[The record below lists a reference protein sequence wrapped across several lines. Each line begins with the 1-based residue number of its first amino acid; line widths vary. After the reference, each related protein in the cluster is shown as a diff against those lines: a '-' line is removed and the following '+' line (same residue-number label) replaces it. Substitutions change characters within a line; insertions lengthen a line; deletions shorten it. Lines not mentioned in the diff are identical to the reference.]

1 MSKLSYEDKI
11 NLYDERKNGCSMR
24 TLSKKYNIAVHGVQ
38 YLCCL
43 IDKHGID
50 ILRTTKNRYYPV
62 YVKQNAIDRVL
73 INNESVW
80 SVSLDIGLHGDG
92 LLHSWIKK
100 YKENGYNIVERKRG
114 RPTMSKVTKKK
125 ENETQE
131 EKIKRLEEENLYLK
145 AELEY
150 SKKLRAVVQ
159 ARKNQQ
165 QKKK

>member
-11 NLYDERKNGCSMR
+11 NLYNERKNGCSMG

-43 IDKHGID
+43 IDKHGFD

-92 LLHSWIKK
+92 LLHSWISK
-100 YKENGYNIVERKRG
+100 YKENGYNVVE
-114 RPTMSKVTKKK
+114 
-125 ENETQE
+125 Q
-131 EKIKRLEEENLYLK
+131 
-145 AELEY
+145 
-150 SKKLRAVVQ
+150 KKLPRTGF
-159 ARKNQQ
+159 
-165 QKKK
+165 